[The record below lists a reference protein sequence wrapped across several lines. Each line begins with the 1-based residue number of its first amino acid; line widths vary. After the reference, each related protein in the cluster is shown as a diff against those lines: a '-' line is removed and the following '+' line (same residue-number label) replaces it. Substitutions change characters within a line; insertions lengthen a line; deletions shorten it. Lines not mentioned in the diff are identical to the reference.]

1 MAAPPPS
8 EPSETSEPFPITR
21 YSSQDWW
28 RVLKELPSSA
38 VLVRIAPRMA
48 ANVVVA
54 TLVAWLRVAGLLR
67 LSFPALP
74 HQLAG
79 AFLPP
84 RLVAIL
90 ARGALGGGG
99 ADPLFGVF

>member
-8 EPSETSEPFPITR
+8 ESEPFPITR

-28 RVLKELPSSA
+28 RVLKELPSSS

-79 AFLPP
+79 AFLGL
-84 RLVAIL
+84 LVTFRTNSAYARFWEARCIWGKV
-90 ARGALGGGG
+90 RGAT
-99 ADPLFGVF
+99 